1 MVKQNIIDHLT
12 HRCGLRMS
20 SAIAA
25 VNGTVELIA
34 DTLKKGEDV
43 SLRGLGTFKVRDV
56 AEKTAR
62 DINANR
68 PITIPAHKAVKFIP
82 ATEIKEALK
91 NEQTN

>member
-12 HRCGLRMS
+12 HKCGLRMS

-25 VNGTVELIA
+25 VNGTIEFIA

-56 AEKTAR
+56 AEKIGR

-68 PITIPAHKAVKFIP
+68 PVTIPAHKSVKFIP
-82 ATEIKEALK
+82 SIEIKDSLK
-91 NEQTN
+91 NVPHD